1 MQVPGIRF
9 FAMKLRL
16 PLHLLRAVV
25 FALGL
30 CSAQAAV
37 RHTDVSTFTY
47 VDFATNSG
55 RYVTGVTNE
64 LLDYIRTQEDG
75 VTIHYTGGQE
85 AYTLPHEMIS
95 FDSVADMG
103 NVTAI
108 GYNYIVTVAH
118 NAGQLY
124 PTFTKND
131 YGIGADKSIKYVTVD
146 EYGDEKTFVHHIFHH
161 SDDYKIAR
169 LTKLVTDVTPAQMT
183 GGSAAA
189 YKDELVYR
197 VGGGLQQLRDQNG
210 NSDESI
216 QGVYLVGGVAKVTNW
231 TQSSTDDNVRSGEV
245 TGTPSWEKGKGA
257 SESSP
262 LPFAST
268 QGDSGSPYFVW
279 EGDAETGSY
288 KFLMAH
294 RGSNNDT
301 VTDGCEALEWTQNV
315 MKLDS
320 FCVDMGNVQQYL
332 KIQGAVVD
340 PEGAVKTDTYKTE
353 VYDPASGQ
361 TVPVSK
367 EFTVQ
372 PAQAT
377 VVDAS
382 GNAVQDKN
390 YNAYFHAVET
400 GKHTWKSLSDLKN
413 SDTWYAYGNEYLNA
427 GASVTLDKDNNPV
440 VTQGLTYAKLF
451 MTQNLVLEAAA
462 DGAQYTINVVK
473 DTDLGAGY
481 LHFAANGRKNVTFNV
496 NPGGSNQ
503 LNSAGYVV
511 DAGVQVN
518 VSLRN
523 ADTSYMREWRKVG
536 EGTLNICGE
545 GGNNEIFLN
554 VGGAGKTLLN
564 QEEGYYA
571 AYNVLV
577 NTGAVLRIADVK
589 QIKRDLTF
597 GNGGGTLEMNGNKM
611 DWYLSG
617 GETRD
622 GFTINALTEEAIIS
636 NGSSQHADLSFKES
650 GNQKFVGSFR
660 DSKDSALSIVY
671 AGGGTWELNSIRTS
685 LEHADSGLTVENGT
699 VKLAGTLTVHGYG
712 TTHDEFAADFTTR
725 AKDWH
730 YADAKMNVTV
740 QNGATFEL
748 ESHARLTGTVTV
760 QEKGTYIMHEGVQYD
775 EECIEGGEKLESTE
789 AIKAYYGHKGDV
801 KLAQDATL
809 SWRRGSTEVASLKGT
824 AQTGA
829 MTKVESTISSET
841 ELQLKAAE
849 GESGRISSA
858 VLALQKNVSLEL
870 CELYLD
876 SSSSITSSDGA
887 TVALQD
893 TTLTLGAANTKVTST
908 TLDSALTLSLAG
920 DAATQMQLAAGTA
933 MLDVES
939 SILSGYLTLTGT
951 GMVLD
956 FRELSTPLNGLVRV
970 HFGENVNFADTK
982 TLAVTAVTDA
992 GASVGYF
999 APENVGFVYFNIP
1012 EPATCTLS
1020 LLSLA
1025 ALAARRRRK

>member
-1 MQVPGIRF
+1 
-9 FAMKLRL
+9 MKLRL
-16 PLHLLRAVV
+16 PLHVLRAVV

-30 CSAQAAV
+30 CSVQAAV

-55 RYVTGVTNE
+55 RYATGTTNE
-64 LLDYIRTQEDG
+64 LLDYIRQRDG
-75 VTIHYTGGQE
+75 GVKIEYTSGRE

-118 NAGQLY
+118 NSSQLY
-124 PTFTKND
+124 PTFTGND
-131 YGIGADKSIKYVTVD
+131 YGIGAGKSIKYVTVD
-146 EYGDEKTFVHHIFHH
+146 EYGVHNTFVHHIY
-161 SDDYKIAR
+161 SGANDYKVAR
-169 LTKLVTDVTPAQMT
+169 LTKLVTDVSPAQMT
-183 GGSAAA
+183 GGSTAD
-189 YKDELVYR
+189 YKGQLVYR
-197 VGGGLQQLRDQNG
+197 VGGGQQLLRDDKG
-210 NSDESI
+210 DFDTSI
-216 QGVYLVGGVAKVTNW
+216 QGVYLVGGIAGITDW
-231 TQSSTDDNVRSGEV
+231 ASSTSDLRHGTVVGTTSWVPGQGAGE
-245 TGTPSWEKGKGA
+245 GT
-257 SESSP
+257 P
-262 LPFAST
+262 LPFGSRE
-268 QGDSGSPYFVW
+268 GDSGSPYFVW

-294 RGSNNDT
+294 RGS
-301 VTDGCEALEWTQNV
+301 TDENKQTQGCEALEWTQNV
-315 MKLDS
+315 MKTDS
-320 FCVDMGNVQQYL
+320 FCVDMGKVQKYL
-332 KIQGAVVD
+332 NIQGAAVD
-340 PEGAVKTDTYKTE
+340 PEGAIKTETYKTQ
-353 VYDPASGQ
+353 VYDPASGKLVDVIQ
-361 TVPVSK
+361 
-367 EFTVQ
+367 EYTVQ

-377 VVDAS
+377 VVDAT
-382 GNAVQDKN
+382 GAVQDKN

-400 GKHTWKSLSDLKN
+400 GQHTWKSLSDLK
-413 SDTWYAYGNEYLNA
+413 DKDAWYAYGNEYLNA
-427 GASVTLDKDNNPV
+427 GASVTLDDDNKPV
-440 VTQGLTYAKLF
+440 VTSGPTYAKLF

-462 DGAQYTINVVK
+462 DGAQYAINVVK

-481 LHFAANGRKNVTFNV
+481 LHFAANGRKNVTFDV
-496 NPGGSNQ
+496 NPAGSNQ

-518 VSLRN
+518 VKLCN
-523 ADTSYMREWRKVG
+523 ADANYMREWRKVG
-536 EGTLNICGE
+536 EGTLNICAN
-545 GGNNEIFLN
+545 GNNEIFLN

-564 QEEGYYA
+564 QEKGYA

-577 NTGAVLRIADVK
+577 NTGSTVVINDTS
-589 QIKRDLTF
+589 QIYRDLTF
-597 GNGGGTLEMNGNKM
+597 GNGGGTLDMNGNKM

-636 NGSSQHADLSFKES
+636 NGSSQHAALSFKES

-660 DSKDSALSIVY
+660 DSKDSALGIIY
-671 AGGGTWELNSIRTS
+671 AGGGTWELNGIRTS

-712 TTHDEFAADFTTR
+712 TTHGEYEADFTTLD
-725 AKDWH
+725 KDWH

-740 QNGATFEL
+740 QTGATFEL

-760 QEKGTYIMHEGVQYD
+760 QEGGRYIMHEGVQYD
-775 EECIEGGEKLESTE
+775 EEYIEGGEKLESTA
-789 AIKAYYGHKGDV
+789 AIRDYYGHKGDV
-801 KLAQDATL
+801 KLAKDATL
-809 SWRRGSTEVASLKGT
+809 SWRRGSTELASLKGT
-824 AQTGA
+824 AESGA

-841 ELQLKAAE
+841 SLRLEAAE
-849 GESGRISSA
+849 GESGRIASA
-858 VLALQKNVSLEL
+858 VMSLQKNVSVEL

-876 SSSSITSSDGA
+876 SSSAITSADGA
-887 TVALQD
+887 TVSMQETTLALGSGN
-893 TTLTLGAANTKVTST
+893 TTLTSTK
-908 TLDSALTLSLAG
+908 LDSALTLSMAG
-920 DAATQMQLAAGTA
+920 DADTQIQLAAGTA

-970 HFGENVNFADTK
+970 HFGENVNFADTE

-999 APENVGFVYFNIP
+999 APADVGFVYFNIP
-1012 EPATCTLS
+1012 EPATATLS
-1020 LLSLA
+1020 LLALA